1 MGGWGTGDQEKL
13 LEQIKPCHPER
24 PHLGR
29 VLVQQYLM
37 IYVQLIWVL
46 YKWVFFQDPLGSPC
60 RAKVSAGHCG
70 WGMLQEEEVQSQHT
84 FWKSLQCCE
93 YVLLVDSVFPEVK
106 SSTKLASAST
116 FFLRLSSK
124 FWAINLKNLQWS
136 WWFILLL
143 PCVQFSIGHQCGENS
158 LHLKYSFREKKR
170 KVFWL
175 PIHCVCFSLA
185 IDQRMCTWTQSVL
198 QT

>member
-1 MGGWGTGDQEKL
+1 MS
-13 LEQIKPCHPER
+13 
-24 PHLGR
+24 
-29 VLVQQYLM
+29 
-37 IYVQLIWVL
+37 
-46 YKWVFFQDPLGSPC
+46 FFPRILWAPSPY

-70 WGMLQEEEVQSQHT
+70 WGVLQEEEVQSQHT

-106 SSTKLASAST
+106 SFTKFVSAST
-116 FFLRLSSK
+116 FFVRLSSK
-124 FWAINLKNLQWS
+124 FWAINLQNLQWS

-170 KVFWL
+170 KAFWL
-175 PIHCVCFSLA
+175 PFHCVRFSLA
-185 IDQRMCTWTQSVL
+185 IDQRMWHFPAYHSHFLSVPFQAPRVSVHMDTVSL
-198 QT
+198 TDVDAGPPPCL